1 MDALVQ
7 RLVQNPH
14 DEEAITYAHHQG
26 QQDPRSYA
34 MLLERVGRTTGDA
47 LFACHWLT
55 EAANVWA
62 TTLGDA
68 HRAARALMTAI
79 DRDPTQAAPAEKLAD
94 LYREKADNKA
104 LVALLER
111 RTKALAPLTGQDP
124 NMAAYV
130 AAMHEELARLWAEPP
145 LAQAKKAIENYRRAI
160 ELQPGSQ
167 YSIYAL
173 RELYKSQ
180 EQWLEAIPLF
190 AMEQALTDDPE
201 RQIALYSDEAEVR
214 KQAGDGAGASMSLRH
229 AWSVDQGQD
238 PGLRQALASSVL
250 DRVQAGEA
258 VGDDERYE
266 AAGLFNQLAEEYGG
280 EYGVSYSVCALE
292 IEPGDDRAIQ
302 LAMFYAGQEGR
313 EAEIR
318 PRAAKYLTVNPN
330 GAMAGE
336 CQNYIGDAD
345 ARSLAAQVPAPGTQ
359 RESEP
364 RMAQAAPAAS
374 ASSGKSSRRLEVAD
388 EVSAVMEDDEP
399 ESDDFAPAA
408 DPDRVRSLIDE
419 AEALARKGRK
429 SEAGAKYREA
439 VALDPGN
446 EEALNFLQTHLRQ
459 TRKYAELRDI
469 LLAAT
474 RSVGA
479 TQDAKRG
486 WLREIAGLCETQL
499 RDLDTAI
506 HALQQ
511 LVSLDPSE
519 GPRAQL
525 KRLLERAGRWDD
537 VATLLEQ
544 EAEQAPDIEVRISL
558 EKNLAKLHEHKRK
571 DLVAAGDAWGR
582 IAALTPED
590 DSALLT
596 AVKFY
601 EKGERLDLAADA
613 IAANVGAL
621 EDDAAKGQL
630 LSRLGQLRRD
640 GGDMLA
646 AGDAFAEGAALTQK
660 AELWADAE
668 QCFEAAEAW
677 DQAAQ
682 AVDEQAQLA
691 AEPKQQAALY
701 ARESELLSRAGD
713 DSSAVLRLEQ
723 ATDLDPT
730 NEEFARALEQRFES
744 ADRFADL
751 AAFLLRRADKLEQA
765 SLRIELRKR
774 AATIQRDTLGDPE
787 AARESLQ
794 QLLVDGDDEEA
805 LLFLADEAG
814 ERGEAAEAVEYLAR
828 LKRVIQD
835 PERKAEVMLRE
846 ARLLAETLED
856 VDAAIECYQEVL
868 SSVDEANAEA
878 LTAIADLEEGRGNVG
893 AAAQA
898 LEKYLEVAQEPGLK
912 LELAQ
917 RLTGLYE
924 GELDDP
930 KAAVRVL
937 DIVVSLEEEDFDAIG
952 RLVALNERLED
963 WPRVAQH
970 LQQLIEVEGD
980 EAELSE
986 MTRRLASVLF
996 EKCERGD
1003 DALAAL
1009 VEVADQGDSACRD
1022 AYVELGDQLGWKG
1035 IVAQKLVE
1043 WFAEAPVGPARND
1056 ALRNAF
1062 DRFVEVGRE
1071 VDAAGVAK
1079 ELARTRGAD
1088 AAMAGQLEELGVK
1101 LKDLDAL
1108 GVAHDLLSSDL
1119 SGPARAEELVRQA
1132 EVLKQAGVSAEDAL
1146 QHGEQALASVGP
1158 EEAEDLLTRLVT
1170 LADEPKQIVDL
1181 YERQV
1186 SRCKAP
1192 QDRLRALARAAQ
1204 VAAQQGAPE
1213 RARGF
1218 FDLALS
1224 GGVQEENLDALENV
1238 ARDADEAAETDQVR
1252 RLLATAMAGGGTG
1265 SRDGG
1270 RTRSALL
1277 RRAANIA
1284 MRELSDPEQALAWL
1298 KDSLVAHVDDGVLD
1312 DLEALAAELGEPK
1325 RAEGVLSTA
1334 LTEVFDGPLV
1344 RKLLARRAAL
1354 RRDQLEDAR
1363 GAAED
1368 LKRLHDLSPSDQA
1381 VMDDLAKLYKELED
1395 WRGMVQL
1402 YEDQIL
1408 RGKDPSSRAELARKV
1423 ARLWEERLGDAR
1435 EAADAWRRVLRMK
1448 KEDPEA
1454 TEGLDRAKKGMLN
1467 TIKSEATEKPTPKPR
1482 SQPAPAPKSEPPPV
1496 VAPAVV
1502 AAGLGEG
1509 ALEDGAAADELLDLP
1524 PAHSAVEAIEEE
1536 VTSVSKPEN
1545 EPPPASVSLV
1555 AEDDEDDDQPTA
1567 PPQISEAQAVEQAED
1582 RLRAL
1587 RPQRPDISFGGGDDE
1602 STMSAELIGD
1612 GAAAPA
1618 ALGYGDVPSDATEVR
1633 PGLLT
1638 DAQAAEDED
1647 DDGMVVDEDALL
1659 VDEDELLME

>member
-94 LYREKADNKA
+94 LYREKGDNKA

-111 RTKALAPLTGQDP
+111 RTKALGPLTGQDP
-124 NMAAYV
+124 SMAAYV

-214 KQAGDGAGASMSLRH
+214 KQAGDGAGSSMALRH

-238 PGLRQALASSVL
+238 PALRQSLASSVL
-250 DRVQAGEA
+250 ERVQAGDA
-258 VGDDERYE
+258 VSDDERFE

-280 EYGVSYSVCALE
+280 EYGISYSICALE
-292 IEPGDDRAIQ
+292 IEPGDDRGIQ

-313 EAEIR
+313 DDEVR
-318 PRAAKYLTVNPN
+318 PRAAKYLTLNPN
-330 GAMAGE
+330 GAMAAE
-336 CQNYIGDAD
+336 CQAYIGDVDVRA
-345 ARSLAAQVPAPGTQ
+345 LAAQVPAPGAGA

-364 RMAQAAPAAS
+364 GLAQAAPMAS
-374 ASSGKSSRRLEVAD
+374 TGKSSRRLEVAD
-388 EVSAVMEDDEP
+388 EVSAVLEAEDDEP
-399 ESDDFAPAA
+399 LSDDFAPAA
-408 DPDRVRSLIDE
+408 DPDRVRALIDE
-419 AEALARKGRK
+419 ADALARKGRK

-446 EEALNFLQTHLRQ
+446 EEALTFLQTHLRQ

-479 TQDAKRG
+479 SQDARRG
-486 WLREIAGLCETQL
+486 WLREVAGLCETQL

-511 LVSLDPSE
+511 LVSLDPGE

-544 EAEQAPDIEVRISL
+544 EAEQAPDLEVRISL

-571 DLVAAGDAWGR
+571 DVVAAGDAWAR
-582 IAALTPED
+582 IASLTPED

-613 IAANVGAL
+613 IAGNVGAL
-621 EDDAAKGQL
+621 EDEAAKGQL
-630 LSRLGQLRRD
+630 LDRLGQLRRD
-640 GGDMLA
+640 AGDMLA

-660 AELWADAE
+660 AELWAEAE
-668 QCFEAAEAW
+668 KCFAAAEAW

-691 AEPKQQAALY
+691 AEPKQQAVLY

-730 NEEFARALEQRFES
+730 NEDFARALEERFES
-744 ADRFADL
+744 ADRFPDL
-751 AAFLLRRADKLEQA
+751 AAFLLRRADKLDSA
-765 SLRIELRKR
+765 ALRIELRKR

-794 QLLVDGDDEEA
+794 QLLADGDDEEA
-805 LLFLADEAG
+805 LLFLADDAG

-828 LKRVIQD
+828 LKRVVQD

-856 VDAAIECYQEVL
+856 ADAAIECYQEVL
-868 SSVDEANAEA
+868 NSVDQTNAEA
-878 LTAIADLEEGRGNVG
+878 LTAIADLEEGRGNLG

-898 LEKYLEVAQEPGLK
+898 LEKYLEAAAEPGLK

-917 RLTGLYE
+917 RLSGLYE

-930 KAAVRVL
+930 KAAVRIL
-937 DIVVSLEEEDFDAIG
+937 DVIVSIEEEDFDAIG

-963 WPRVAQH
+963 WPRVAKH

-980 EAELSE
+980 EEELSE
-986 MTRRLASVLF
+986 MTRRLATVLF

-1009 VEVADQGDSACRD
+1009 VEVADQGDGPCRD

-1043 WFAEAPVGPARND
+1043 WYAEAPVGPTRND

-1062 DRFVEVGRE
+1062 DRFVEVGRDA
-1071 VDAAGVAK
+1071 DAAGVAK

-1088 AAMAGQLEELGVK
+1088 AGMASQLEELGIK

-1119 SGPARAEELVRQA
+1119 SGPTRAEEMVRQA
-1132 EVLKQAGVSAEDAL
+1132 EVLKQAGVGAEEAL
-1146 QHGEQALASVGP
+1146 QHGEQALTSVGP
-1158 EEAEDLLTRLVT
+1158 EEVEDLLGRLVT

-1186 SRCKAP
+1186 GRCKAP

-1204 VAAQQGAPE
+1204 VAAEHGAPE

-1224 GGVQEENLDALENV
+1224 GGVQEDNLDALENV
-1238 ARDADEAAETDQVR
+1238 ARDADEAAGTDQVR

-1284 MRELSDPEQALAWL
+1284 MRELSDAEQALAWL
-1298 KDSLVAHVDDGVLD
+1298 KDSLVAHVDDAVLD
-1312 DLEALAAELGEPK
+1312 DLEALANELGEPK

-1344 RKLLARRAAL
+1344 RKLLGRRAAL
-1354 RRDQLEDAR
+1354 RRDQLGDSR

-1467 TIKSEATEKPTPKPR
+1467 TIKAEDM
-1482 SQPAPAPKSEPPPV
+1482 PAARPKSEAPPKAKSEAPR
-1496 VAPAVV
+1496 APATPSPAAV
-1502 AAGLGEG
+1502 AEPEPAPTS
-1509 ALEDGAAADELLDLP
+1509 AADELLDLP
-1524 PAHSAVEAIEEE
+1524 PAHSAIDAIEDE

-1545 EPPPASVSLV
+1545 EPPPSAVLGS
-1555 AEDDEDDDQPTA
+1555 DDEDDDDQPTA

-1582 RLRAL
+1582 QLRAL
-1587 RPQRPDISFGGGDDE
+1587 RPQRPQRPDISFEGDDE
-1602 STMSAELIGD
+1602 STMSAELL
-1612 GAAAPA
+1612 AEPPAPPAPA
-1618 ALGYGDVPSDATEVR
+1618 ELEYGDAPSDATEVR
-1633 PGLLT
+1633 PALVP
-1638 DAQAAEDED
+1638 ESDED
-1647 DDGMVVDEDALL
+1647 DDDDAMVVDEDALL